1 MNVRA
6 SVPDPDPIA
15 GSRSDSSFGHDIT
28 DLSITSHRRAN
39 PSRMNGIGLIR
50 LTPTARTV
58 TQLLLGHGL
67 FVLWWMMTNTSQSLG
82 TILERGFARLEGG
95 DYQSAAADFASALA
109 VDRTNADLVMA
120 LANAQRL
127 AGHVLEARATLATFV
142 ASDSEVTP
150 EQCYSLGTSLLAL
163 GAPQLALGCLNPLVS
178 LEPSDPAV
186 LAATAG
192 ALRAAGRPAEGW
204 ELIKR
209 AIALDS
215 NRPAHLLTAAQVRHS
230 LGDMEG
236 AFHWLDR
243 AEKLRPAHGPTRV
256 QRAYTMLLASGGSNA
271 TGWKLLESRP
281 LPHLTTLAHS
291 WHGQQMNGGSI
302 LVMAE
307 QGVGDQFQFVRF
319 VSALKE
325 FGAGRIL
332 VQAHPDAVEFLNAN
346 GLNAIS
352 RDHPAPATEWYVPM
366 LSLPY
371 RLSVGSS
378 VRTASG
384 SYLTA
389 ERSGYANTVGTR
401 RLGLVW
407 AGNPEHPGSST
418 RDINPDL
425 FSAVLELPGT
435 EWIGL
440 QAGSARGQAPASL
453 PLAPCTTSWSE
464 TASLLVGLDGLVT
477 VDTGIAHLAGALGI
491 PTWILVEHVPDWRWG
506 LSGDRTQWYDSVRLV
521 RQPHP
526 CDWAGAID
534 RLHDLLANQET

>member
-1 MNVRA
+1 
-6 SVPDPDPIA
+6 
-15 GSRSDSSFGHDIT
+15 
-28 DLSITSHRRAN
+28 
-39 PSRMNGIGLIR
+39 
-50 LTPTARTV
+50 
-58 TQLLLGHGL
+58 
-67 FVLWWMMTNTSQSLG
+67 MTNTSQSLG

-95 DYQSAAADFASALA
+95 DYQLAAADFASALA

-142 ASDSEVTP
+142 ASDSQVTP

-163 GAPQLALGCLNPLVS
+163 GAPQLALECLDPLAS
-178 LEPSDPAV
+178 LQLSDPAV

-209 AIALDS
+209 AIALDA

-230 LGDMEG
+230 LGDMDG

-256 QRAYTMLLASGGSNA
+256 QRAYSMLLASGGSNA
-271 TGWKLLESRP
+271 SGWELLESRP
-281 LPHLTTLAHS
+281 LPQPTTPAHS

-319 VSALKE
+319 VPALKE

-332 VQAHPDAVEFLNAN
+332 VQAHPDAVEFFNAN

-352 RDHPAPATEWYVPM
+352 RDHPAPVTEWYVPM

-371 RLSVGSS
+371 RLSIGSHLTS
-378 VRTASG
+378 TG
-384 SYLTA
+384 GPYLTSERA
-389 ERSGYANTVGTR
+389 EPQEPGSRK
-401 RLGLVW
+401 LGLVW

-418 RDINPDL
+418 RDIDPALLRSL
-425 FSAVLELPGT
+425 FELPGT

-440 QAGSARGQAPASL
+440 QAGSARDHAPASL

-491 PTWILVEHVPDWRWG
+491 PTWILVENVPDWRWG

-526 CDWAGAID
+526 CDWAGAIE
-534 RLHDLLANQET
+534 RLHDFLSDATRGHIAADKSTTGQRYGRSELQPRCAN